1 MYKQGLFIKDER
13 SQMDEMSFK
22 KSNLTKC
29 AILKD
34 HREMKMVTVSGCE
47 P

>member
-1 MYKQGLFIKDER
+1 MYKQGLYIKDEK
-13 SQMDEMSFK
+13 SQEDEMSFK

-34 HREMKMVTVSGCE
+34 QREMKKVTVSGWE
-47 P
+47 S